1 MLPINFLMQIND
13 NQLAMRDKADLLIAH
28 YYYCFFFFTKYVNEN
43 FYFAL
48 CFVLLVVFFDAD
60 NGNARFIAD

>member
-28 YYYCFFFFTKYVNEN
+28 YYCYFFYKICKWKFLFRTL
-43 FYFAL
+43 F
-48 CFVLLVVFFDAD
+48 CSSRCFFDAD